1 MRCGLIAFIC
11 FIIGGLIGTFLTY
24 QLGRCKT
31 SEIIF
36 RLQTPK
42 TPESSNAV
50 MS

>member
-1 MRCGLIAFIC
+1 MRCGLIAVIC
-11 FIIGGLIGTFLTY
+11 FIIGGLIATLLTY

-31 SEIIF
+31 SQIIF

-42 TPESSNAV
+42 THDSSNAA